1 MHPET
6 TLSKPCL
13 HCNRIQIILY
23 EFFTNTAHFPIASI
37 LLEYLSSGNVILTEV
52 SFYSLFLAC
61 LIQAYF
67 LGNWK
72 YQGHPHPFLGNLIAP
87 MIYTVVEVSEAGSL
101 AFFTVPHHIAYW
113 GFALGIGILQYFKL
127 HAKSTSLVLSILE
140 NAVRINILLV
150 MYWIFEI
157 SYDDKLLTWTQF
169 LSDAA
174 HIFLILTINF
184 IGLLI
189 GIANYQSET
198 YLALLQSTSNQLR
211 LYSEWALGKRVL
223 QQAMDDV
230 SSLALNRQERIILF
244 MDIRGFTQWSETQ
257 PPEKVVNMLNEYYET
272 SEQCWADCDIIKVK
286 FTADEIMIIFPK
298 TPESI
303 QTAFQ
308 LQQQAHT
315 LLSQYGLS
323 AGIGIHG
330 GLLVEGLVGGNTIK
344 MFDVIGDTVNTA
356 KRLCDNAMGQSI
368 LVSEYICSLFPELD
382 VSNQQ
387 QIKVK
392 GKVDYLNVYYV
403 TNPVTIH

>member
-1 MHPET
+1 MHPAKIN
-6 TLSKPCL
+6 SKQYL
-13 HCNRIQIILY
+13 HSSRLQIILY

-37 LLEYLSSGNVILTEV
+37 LLEWLSEGNVILTEV
-52 SFYSLFLAC
+52 SFYSLFIAC
-61 LIQAYF
+61 IVQAYF

-72 YQGHPHPFLGNLIAP
+72 FQSRPHPFLGNLIAP
-87 MIYTVVEVSEAGSL
+87 TIYTAVEILEAGNL
-101 AFFTVPHHIAYW
+101 EFFTVSHHNAYW
-113 GFALGIGILQYFKL
+113 IFAFSIGLLQYLKL
-127 HAKSTSLVLSILE
+127 RSKSTPFVLNILE
-140 NAVRINILLV
+140 NVIRVNILLV

-157 SYDDKLLTWTQF
+157 SYDPNLLTWTQF
-169 LSDAA
+169 LADEA
-174 HIFLILTINF
+174 HLFLILTINF
-184 IGLLI
+184 IGILI

-223 QQAMDDV
+223 EQAMDDV
-230 SSLALNRQERIILF
+230 STLALNRQERIILF

-257 PPEKVVNMLNEYYET
+257 APEKVVNMLNEYYET
-272 SEQCWADCDIIKVK
+272 SEQCWINSDIIKVK
-286 FTADEIMIIFPK
+286 FTADEIMIVFPK
-298 TPESI
+298 TKEAI
-303 QTAFQ
+303 TTGFQ
-308 LQQQAHT
+308 LKQQAHI

-356 KRLCDNAMGQSI
+356 KRLCDNALGESI
-368 LVSEYICSLFPELD
+368 LISEYIYELFPKLK

-392 GKVDYLNVYYV
+392 GKADYLKVYS
-403 TNPVTIH
+403 IISS